1 MTPLQAYT
9 QKVQEKTL
17 SYDPR
22 QEMAMQQLQQ
32 IYTALLSARKWRLF
46 KKQKTCQGLY
56 LWGEVGRG
64 KTYLMDLF
72 YNHLPVPK
80 MRLNFYQFMQSIHTE
95 LTRLQGQSNPLDK
108 IAHDLARKTQVICL
122 DEFLVHEIGDA
133 MLLSQLLQSLFK
145 QGIMLVTTANMPPD
159 ALYQHGLQRE
169 LFLPAITQLK
179 QHLTIFH
186 LETCRDYRLYQDIEK
201 NNSLD
206 NPTLVMPLSHVQHLF
221 DDLARGKTIHHQSL
235 SVHGRLINH
244 KGYTDNTIWFDFASI
259 CAIPR
264 SQVDY
269 LNIAKRFSTVLIS
282 QLTPMDEH
290 NDNSARLFIHLVD
303 VFYDA
308 GIQLIVTSAT
318 TIDDLYPQGRFLFE
332 FKRTKSRL
340 MAFQKEALKL
350 INEKKGI

>member
-1 MTPLQAYT
+1 MTPLQAYA

-46 KKQKTCQGLY
+46 KKQSVCKGLY

-80 MRLNFYQFMQSIHTE
+80 MRMHFYPFMQTIHDQ
-95 LTRLQGQSNPLDK
+95 LTRLQGQSNPLNK
-108 IAHDLARKTQVICL
+108 IAQELARKTQVICL

-133 MLLSQLLQSLFK
+133 MLLSQLLQSLF
-145 QGIMLVTTANMPPD
+145 QHGITLVTTANMPPD
-159 ALYQHGLQRE
+159 ALYQNGLQRA
-169 LFLPAITQLK
+169 LFLPAIAQLK
-179 QHLTIFH
+179 QYLTIFH
-186 LETCRDYRLYQDIEK
+186 LETSRDYRLYQDIK
-201 NNSLD
+201 NTNRLD
-206 NPTLVMPLSHVQHLF
+206 SPILVMPLSHVQYLF
-221 DDLARGKTIHHQSL
+221 DDLTKGQTIQYQPL
-235 SVHGRLINH
+235 SIHGRLINH

-269 LNIAKRFSTVLIS
+269 LSIAKRFSTVLIS
-282 QLTPMDEH
+282 QLTPMGEH

-308 GIQLIVTSAT
+308 GIQLIATSAA

>member
-1 MTPLQAYT
+1 MTPLQAYI
-9 QKVQEKTL
+9 QKVHEKIL

-22 QEMAMQQLQQ
+22 QEMAMQELQH
-32 IYTALLSARKWRLF
+32 IYTALLAAKKWRLF
-46 KKQKTCQGLY
+46 KKQRACKGLY

-80 MRLNFYQFMQSIHTE
+80 MRLHFYQFMQTIHTE
-95 LTRLQGQSNPLDK
+95 LTQRQGQSNPLDR
-108 IAHDLARKTQVICL
+108 IAQDLARKTQVICL

-133 MLLSQLLQSLFK
+133 MLLSQLLQSLFR
-145 QGIMLVTTANMPPD
+145 QGITLVTTANMPPD
-159 ALYQHGLQRE
+159 ALYQNGLQRA

-186 LETCRDYRLYQDIEK
+186 LETRRDYRLYQDIEK

-206 NPTLVMPLSHVQHLF
+206 SPIFVMPLSHVQHLF
-221 DDLARGKTIHHQSL
+221 DVLTKGKVIHSQPL
-235 SVHGRLINH
+235 SIHGRLINH
-244 KGYTDNTIWFDFASI
+244 KGYTDSTIWFDFASI

-269 LNIAKRFSTVLIS
+269 LSIAKRFSIVLIS
-282 QLTPMDEH
+282 QLTPMNEQ

-308 GIQLIVTSAT
+308 GIQLIVTSDA
-318 TIDDLYPQGRFLFE
+318 TIDDLYSQGRFLFE

-340 MAFQKEALKL
+340 VAFQKEALKL